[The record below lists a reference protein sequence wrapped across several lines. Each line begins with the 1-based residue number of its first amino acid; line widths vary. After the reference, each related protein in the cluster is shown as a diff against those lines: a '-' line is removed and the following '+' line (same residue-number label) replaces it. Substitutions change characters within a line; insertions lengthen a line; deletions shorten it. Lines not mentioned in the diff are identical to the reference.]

1 MAKDYV
7 INRLKMVVRGIL
19 ACGCLLLAGSEVRA
33 QDFYAGKTITIM
45 VSGGG
50 LYESY
55 ARAFARTM
63 PKYIPGRPTM
73 IVKQLTGGG
82 GIRAG
87 NFMHSIAPKD
97 GTVIAGTH
105 GAVLTAALLS
115 PDVVE
120 FDVNKFGWIGN
131 ATHDT
136 YLAYVWH
143 TAPIETFEQAKT
155 TEVIMGGT
163 SVGGAG
169 IDYAIFAR
177 NLLGYKIRIV
187 SGYKSSPET
196 KLAMEKGEI
205 HGTMGN
211 ALSSL
216 NSTDWLATGKVRVLL
231 QHGSKPHPAFP
242 TVPLFRDFVQDEDQ
256 RRMLELMGIREEISK
271 PYFAPPGVPAE
282 RLAILRAAF
291 DASLKDPGFL
301 AEAQRQQFELE
312 DPMTGDQLAA
322 IAARAA
328 STPPAVVQQLVD
340 LFKNYKDSR

>member
-1 MAKDYV
+1 
-7 INRLKMVVRGIL
+7 
-19 ACGCLLLAGSEVRA
+19 
-33 QDFYAGKTITIM
+33 
-45 VSGGG
+45 
-50 LYESY
+50 
-55 ARAFARTM
+55 
-63 PKYIPGRPTM
+63 M

-87 NFMHSIAPKD
+87 NFIHNIAPKD

-105 GAVLTAALLS
+105 GAVLSAALLS
-115 PDVVE
+115 PDVVD
-120 FDVNKFGWIGN
+120 FDVTKFGWIGN

-143 TAPIETFEQAKT
+143 TAPIQTFEQART
-155 TEVIMGGT
+155 TEVIMGGS
-163 SVGGAG
+163 SVGSAG

-196 KLAMEKGEI
+196 KFAMEKGEI

-211 ALSSL
+211 AFSSL

-231 QHGSKPHPAFP
+231 QHGSKPHRAFP
-242 TVPLFRDFVQDEDQ
+242 TVPLFRDLAQDEGQ

-282 RLAILRAAF
+282 RLAILRRAF
-291 DASLKDPGFL
+291 DASLKDPEFL
-301 AEAQRQQFELE
+301 AEAQRQQFEIE

-322 IAARAA
+322 MATRVA
-328 STPPAVVQQLVD
+328 STPPAVVQQLVG
-340 LFKNYKDSR
+340 LFKNYKDAR